1 MIIDLFLIIVMAYG
15 FYVGYNQ
22 GIIKTVFT
30 ILGASFGVLAS
41 LRFTPAVTR
50 FYHDIFNQ
58 NNPLWIVV
66 AFATTFIFS
75 LLLLKL
81 LGKGIESIMQK
92 VHINFVN
99 QIIGGAVLASI
110 SAFFYSLIIWFV
122 VESVLTAESE
132 AVTSSKTYPFLKNY
146 PGKIWKGVIQLEP
159 LVGEFREFSEE
170 IFNKVEK
177 ETNTGEEK
185 EFKYDL
191 PNGE

>member
-122 VESVLTAESE
+122 VESVLTPESE
-132 AVTSSKTYPFLKNY
+132 GVTSSKTYPFLKNY

>member
-30 ILGASFGVLAS
+30 ILGASFGILAS

-58 NNPLWIVV
+58 NNPLWIIV

-81 LGKGIESIMQK
+81 LGKGIESIMEK

-99 QIIGGAVLASI
+99 QIIGGAVLAAL

-122 VESVLTAESE
+122 VESVLTPESE
-132 AVTSSKTYPFLKNY
+132 GVTSSKTYPFLKNY

-170 IFNKVEK
+170 IFNKVEQEGNPK
-177 ETNTGEEK
+177 EDK

>member
-30 ILGASFGVLAS
+30 ILGASFGILAS
-41 LRFTPAVTR
+41 FRFTPAVTR

-66 AFATTFIFS
+66 AFATT
-75 LLLLKL
+75 L
-81 LGKGIESIMQK
+81 LGRGIESVMEK
-92 VHINFVN
+92 VHLNFVN
-99 QIIGGAVLASI
+99 QVIGGSVLASLA
-110 SAFFYSLIIWFV
+110 AFFYSLIIWFV
-122 VESVLTAESE
+122 VESVLTPDSE

-146 PGKIWKGVIQLEP
+146 PGKLWKGVIQLEP
-159 LVGEFREFSEE
+159 LVGEIREFSEE

-177 ETNTGEEK
+177 ETGSGEEK
-185 EFKYDL
+185 EFQYDL
-191 PNGE
+191 PSDK

>member
-81 LGKGIESIMQK
+81 LGKGIESIMEK

-99 QIIGGAVLASI
+99 QIIGGAVLAAL

-122 VESVLTAESE
+122 VESVLTPESE
-132 AVTSSKTYPFLKNY
+132 GVTSSKTYPFLKNY

-170 IFNKVEK
+170 IFNKVEQ
-177 ETNTGEEK
+177 ETNPKEDK

>member
-1 MIIDLFLIIVMAYG
+1 MIIDLFLVIVMAYG

-30 ILGASFGVLAS
+30 ILGASFGILAA

-58 NNPLWIVV
+58 NNPLWIIV
-66 AFATTFIFS
+66 AFATTFIIS

-81 LGKGIESIMQK
+81 LGRGIESVMEK
-92 VHINFVN
+92 VHLNFVN
-99 QIIGGAVLASI
+99 QVIGGAVLASL

-122 VESVLTAESE
+122 VESVLTPEGE
-132 AVTSSKTYPFLKNY
+132 AVSSSKTYPFLKNY
-146 PGKIWKGVIQLEP
+146 PGKLWKGLIQLEP

-177 ETNTGEEK
+177 ETKVGEER

-191 PNGE
+191 PSGE

>member
-30 ILGASFGVLAS
+30 ILGASFGILAS

-58 NNPLWIVV
+58 INPLWIVV
-66 AFATTFIFS
+66 AFATTFLFS

-81 LGKGIESIMQK
+81 LGRGIESVMEK
-92 VHINFVN
+92 VHLNFVN
-99 QIIGGAVLASI
+99 QVIGGSVLALI
-110 SAFFYSLIIWFV
+110 AAFFYSLIIWFV
-122 VESVLTAESE
+122 VESVLTPDSE

-177 ETNTGEEK
+177 GTGSGEEK

-191 PNGE
+191 PNDK

>member
-30 ILGASFGVLAS
+30 ILGASFGILAS

-81 LGKGIESIMQK
+81 LGKGIESVMEK

-177 ETNTGEEK
+177 ETNTREEK

>member
-1 MIIDLFLIIVMAYG
+1 MAYG

-30 ILGASFGVLAS
+30 ILGASFGILAS

-66 AFATTFIFS
+66 AFATTFIIS

-81 LGKGIESIMQK
+81 LGRGIESVMEK
-92 VHINFVN
+92 VHLNFVN
-99 QIIGGAVLASI
+99 QVIGGSVLASLA
-110 SAFFYSLIIWFV
+110 AFFYSLIIWFV
-122 VESVLTAESE
+122 VESVLTPDSE

-146 PGKIWKGVIQLEP
+146 PGKLWKGVIQLEP

-177 ETNTGEEK
+177 ETGSGEEK
-185 EFKYDL
+185 EFQYDL
-191 PNGE
+191 PSDK

>member
-1 MIIDLFLIIVMAYG
+1 MIIDLFLVIVMAYG

-30 ILGASFGVLAS
+30 ILGASFGILAS

-58 NNPLWIVV
+58 NNPLWIIV
-66 AFATTFIFS
+66 AFATTFIIS

-81 LGKGIESIMQK
+81 LGRGIESVMEK
-92 VHINFVN
+92 VHLNFVN
-99 QIIGGAVLASI
+99 QVIGGSVLASLA
-110 SAFFYSLIIWFV
+110 AFFYSLIIWFV
-122 VESVLTAESE
+122 VESVLTPESE

-146 PGKIWKGVIQLEP
+146 PGKLWKGVIQLEP

-177 ETNTGEEK
+177 ETNSGEEK

-191 PNGE
+191 PNDK

>member
-30 ILGASFGVLAS
+30 ILGASFGILAS

-81 LGKGIESIMQK
+81 LGKGIESVMEK

-122 VESVLTAESE
+122 VESVLTTESE

>member
-30 ILGASFGVLAS
+30 ILGASFGILAS

-66 AFATTFIFS
+66 AFATTFIIS

-81 LGKGIESIMQK
+81 MGKGIESVMEK
-92 VHINFVN
+92 VHLNFVN
-99 QIIGGAVLASI
+99 QVIGGSVLALI
-110 SAFFYSLIIWFV
+110 AAFFYSLIIWFV
-122 VESVLTAESE
+122 VESVLTPDSE
-132 AVTSSKTYPFLKNY
+132 AVKSSKTYPFLKNY

-177 ETNTGEEK
+177 GTGSGEEK

-191 PNGE
+191 PNDK

>member
-1 MIIDLFLIIVMAYG
+1 MAYG

-30 ILGASFGVLAS
+30 ILGASFGILAS

-66 AFATTFIFS
+66 AFASTFIIS

-81 LGKGIESIMQK
+81 LGRGIESVMEK
-92 VHINFVN
+92 VHLNFVN
-99 QIIGGAVLASI
+99 QVIGGSVLASLA
-110 SAFFYSLIIWFV
+110 AFFYSLIIWFV
-122 VESVLTAESE
+122 VESVLTPESE

-146 PGKIWKGVIQLEP
+146 PGKLWKGVIQLEP

-177 ETNTGEEK
+177 ETNSGEEK

>member
-30 ILGASFGVLAS
+30 ILGASFGILAS

-81 LGKGIESIMQK
+81 LGKGIESVMEK

-177 ETNTGEEK
+177 ETSSGEEK

>member
-30 ILGASFGVLAS
+30 ILGASFGILAS

-58 NNPLWIVV
+58 NNPLWIIV

-81 LGKGIESIMQK
+81 LGKGIESIMEK

-99 QIIGGAVLASI
+99 QIIGGAVLAAL

-122 VESVLTAESE
+122 VESVLTPESE
-132 AVTSSKTYPFLKNY
+132 GVTSSKTYPFLKNY

-170 IFNKVEK
+170 IFNKVEQ

>member
-1 MIIDLFLIIVMAYG
+1 MAYG

-30 ILGASFGVLAS
+30 ILGASFGILAS

-66 AFATTFIFS
+66 AFATTFIIS

-81 LGKGIESIMQK
+81 LGRGIESVMEK
-92 VHINFVN
+92 VHLNFVN
-99 QIIGGAVLASI
+99 QVIGGSVLASLT
-110 SAFFYSLIIWFV
+110 AFFYSLIIWFV
-122 VESVLTAESE
+122 VESVLTPESE

-177 ETNTGEEK
+177 ETGSGEEK
-185 EFKYDL
+185 EFQYDL
-191 PNGE
+191 PNGK

>member
-30 ILGASFGVLAS
+30 ILGASFGILAS

-81 LGKGIESIMQK
+81 LGKGIESVMEK